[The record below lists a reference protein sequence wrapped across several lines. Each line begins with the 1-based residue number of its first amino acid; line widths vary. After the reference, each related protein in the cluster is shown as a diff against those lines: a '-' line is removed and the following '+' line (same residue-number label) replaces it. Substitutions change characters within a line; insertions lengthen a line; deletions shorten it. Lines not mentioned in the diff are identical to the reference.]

1 MNVLPKEERF
11 FALFEEQARFIAE
24 AAKLL
29 TAAVQGGNA
38 QLGSYMAQ
46 VRDLEH
52 KCDEVTH
59 DIITRL
65 NQTFITPFDPEDIHR
80 LASCLDDVLDM
91 IDATV
96 GRLVL
101 FKVAVLPHAVTT
113 LAEIIEASSRA
124 LLKAVVAMSHD
135 EPVMESLIEI
145 NKLEN
150 EADRVNRQ
158 ALAELFDTEKNAI
171 ELIKLKEIYEMLES
185 ATDLCED
192 AGNVIESVVL
202 KNT

>member
-1 MNVLPKEERF
+1 MNVLPKEEKF

-24 AAKLL
+24 SAKLL
-29 TAAVQGGNA
+29 TAAVRGGNA

-52 KCDEVTH
+52 KCDVVTH

-65 NQTFITPFDPEDIHR
+65 NHTFITPFDPEDIHR

-101 FKVAVLPHAVTT
+101 FKVAVLPPAVAE

-124 LLKAVVAMSHD
+124 LLKAVTSMSHD
-135 EPVMESLIEI
+135 ETVMESLI
-145 NKLEN
+145 
-150 EADRVNRQ
+150 
-158 ALAELFDTEKNAI
+158 
-171 ELIKLKEIYEMLES
+171 
-185 ATDLCED
+185 
-192 AGNVIESVVL
+192 
-202 KNT
+202 

>member
-1 MNVLPKEERF
+1 MSVLPKEEKF
-11 FALFEEQARFIAE
+11 FVLFEEQAQYIAE
-24 AAKLL
+24 SAKLL
-29 TAAVQGGNA
+29 TAAVEAGTS
-38 QLGSYMAQ
+38 QLGAYMAQ

-65 NQTFITPFDPEDIHR
+65 NHTFLTPFDPEDIHR

-91 IDATV
+91 IDAVV

-101 FKVAVLPHAVTT
+101 FKLAVLPPAVKT
-113 LAEIIEASSRA
+113 LADIIEASSRA
-124 LLKAVVAMSHD
+124 MAKAIAAMSRD
-135 EPVMESLIEI
+135 EAVTEYLIEI

-171 ELIKLKEIYEMLES
+171 ELIKLKEIYEILEE

-192 AGNVIESVVL
+192 VANVIESVVV
-202 KNT
+202 KNA

>member
-1 MNVLPKEERF
+1 MKVLPKEEQF
-11 FALFEEQARFIAE
+11 FALFEEQGRFIAE

-29 TAAVQGGNA
+29 REAVLAGNA
-38 QLGSYMAQ
+38 QLGSYVAQ

-59 DIITRL
+59 DIMTRL

-91 IDATV
+91 IDAAV
-96 GRLVL
+96 GRLML
-101 FKVAVLPHAVTT
+101 FKVAVLPPAVAT
-113 LAEIIEASSRA
+113 LAEIIESCSRA
-124 LLKAVVAMSHD
+124 VMKALSAMAHD
-135 EPVMESLIEI
+135 EPVMEHLIEI

-158 ALAELFDTEKNAI
+158 ALSELFETEKNAI

-192 AGNVIESVVL
+192 AANVIEGVVL